1 MAVFENYDD
10 VVNVEDLMGMLNI
23 GRNKAYEL
31 LQSGKVKSFKSGKSY
46 RIPKVCIQQYVLSK
60 VNMKIE
66 EFTGNS
72 Y

>member
-1 MAVFENYDD
+1 ME
-10 VVNVEDLMGMLNI
+10 MLDI

-31 LQSGKVKSFKSGKSY
+31 LQAGKVRSFKIGKSY

-66 EFTGNS
+66 EYTGNS

>member
-1 MAVFENYDD
+1 MFENYDD
-10 VVNVEDLMGMLNI
+10 VVNVEDLMEMLNI

-31 LQSGKVKSFKSGKSY
+31 LQSGKVRSFKVGKLY

-60 VNMKIE
+60 VNMKME
-66 EFTGNS
+66 EYTGNS